1 MDIGRSE
8 GPKRGH
14 PSQELNGLQF
24 TAKMEFDHIAQRK
37 TVGRRQRESLQRMR
51 AIQGRAQGRFRMV
64 KANEGSLPSS
74 ILWLKEARRTE
85 AGETPPYPMLPCN
98 PIVSEE
104 KIDRSSEKPVPKSEA
119 LPKPSAAEPATRDRL
134 PLKSCSLF
142 CASPPKAG

>member
-1 MDIGRSE
+1 MVCNSLPKWSSTTSPSAKLSAVVSEKACNELLCKPRS
-8 GPKRGH
+8 G
-14 PSQELNGLQF
+14 
-24 TAKMEFDHIAQRK
+24 A
-37 TVGRRQRESLQRMR
+37 
-51 AIQGRAQGRFRMV
+51 GRFRMV

-119 LPKPSAAEPATRDRL
+119 LPKPSAAEPATSDRL
-134 PLKSCSLF
+134 PRQIVVTLLRF
-142 CASPPKAG
+142 ASQLG